1 MFSTS
6 TALCVNCTGPPPT
19 SSPPLSSSLLQS
31 SSSRTPRRRVIL
43 RKVGDCGG
51 LTPCLLK
58 LPALLGVSAA
68 CVSAAAPS
76 PPPLACRPLSVLL
89 TLPLSRRDDLP
100 LPVLVRLGPGV
111 PWLPSLE
118 RLFARELRVSSLRLL
133 NLFAGLAAP
142 GPFASSLALLY
153 RLTGLAP
160 LGSLPAL
167 SEMSCCTPGLA
178 QTADFSVRPLRVSL
192 LDALAAFPRSE
203 GWLCMTVP
211 LPLPLL
217 CTCADSF
224 P

>member
-1 MFSTS
+1 M
-6 TALCVNCTGPPPT
+6 
-19 SSPPLSSSLLQS
+19 
-31 SSSRTPRRRVIL
+31 IL

-68 CVSAAAPS
+68 CVSAAVPS
-76 PPPLACRPLSVLL
+76 PPPLAFRPLSVLL
-89 TLPLSRRDDLP
+89 TLPLSLRDDLP

-133 NLFAGLAAP
+133 NLFAELAALGPFVSSLALLNLFTGLAVL

-167 SEMSCCTPGLA
+167 SVISCCTPGLE
-178 QTADFSVRPLRVSL
+178 QTADFSVRLLRVSL

-211 LPLPLL
+211 LPLL
-217 CTCADSF
+217 CT
-224 P
+224 